1 MLLSCHPGKLDVVVV
16 CNEWIRTAKLATN
29 TVVVGS
35 FIILLCSTMMKG
47 IAQYYTTKFL
57 KNKIDKLP
65 IIMVLVTNFAA
76 LSNEQLIR
84 RRRNTCKVP
93 LPLSRPSVWWTACCM
108 HNCGWMVRWEEEEGN
123 SCLDDGNQTVALSSG
138 AFNWGIATTWQGEI
152 SIFHH
157 QVATFHVPISPHH
170 LAVTTRL
177 NNPNRMENT
186 SKFLNFESQYLEKR
200 KISSFRSYH

>member
-138 AFNWGIATTWQGEI
+138 DAIQLR
-152 SIFHH
+152 SCHH
-157 QVATFHVPISPHH
+157 VARWNQYISPPGGNISC
-170 LAVTTRL
+170 TDF
-177 NNPNRMENT
+177 T
-186 SKFLNFESQYLEKR
+186 SPPGSDYSIE
-200 KISSFRSYH
+200 